1 VCLRQNH
8 RSVAPSQKP
17 ADYLALLGQI
27 HGHLRPR
34 TYVEIGVAR
43 GRSFAR
49 VGPGTLAVGIDPI
62 LSQQNPLNRSAKLF
76 AMESDEF
83 FEEHDL
89 HAVLDGLPVDLA
101 FIDGMHLFE
110 YVLRDFMNLER
121 FCGERSAV
129 LVHDCY
135 PRDAKAASRERDP
148 VFWTGDVWKLIVCLR
163 QYRPDLEIAVVDVPP
178 TGLGIVTRL
187 DPASSVLRDRHGELL
202 ERFVNMDYSALEGD
216 ARARLGVIDNDWNLV
231 RQALPAGR
239 GRNLES

>member
-1 VCLRQNH
+1 VA
-8 RSVAPSQKP
+8 RSQIP

-27 HGHLRPR
+27 HGLLRPR

-49 VGPGTLAVGIDPI
+49 VGPETLAVGIDPI
-62 LSQQNPLNRSAKLF
+62 LSQLHPLNRSAKLF

-89 HAVLDGLPVDLA
+89 RAVLDGLPVDLA

-121 FCGERSAV
+121 FCGEHSTV

-135 PRDAKAASRERDP
+135 PRDAKTASRERET
-148 VFWTGDVWKLIVCLR
+148 VCWAGDVWKLIVCLR
-163 QYRPDLEIAVVDVPP
+163 QYRPDLEIVVVDVQP

-187 DPASSVLRDRHGELL
+187 DSGSSVLRDRYPELL
-202 ERFVNMDYSALEGD
+202 ERFVNMDYSLLEGK
-216 ARARLGVIDNDWNLV
+216 AREKLGVIANDWGLV
-231 RQALPAGR
+231 REALPLPR
-239 GRNLES
+239 